1 MLDRLND
8 EAYKAASLFNL
19 AEVHFHLTGVM
30 TKTMHN
36 RISAKAAATGVAS
49 WLSDACVCFGLNP
62 NSPVIT
68 VLRQGGNETGLL
80 FGDERLSQHG

>member
-1 MLDRLND
+1 MLDRLSD

-19 AEVHFHLTGVM
+19 EEVHLHLTGIM
-30 TKTMHN
+30 TKAMHN

-49 WLSDACVCFGLNP
+49 WLSDACVCFGLIP

-68 VLRQGGNETGLL
+68 MLRQGGNETDL
-80 FGDERLSQHG
+80 FFGYERLSQHV